1 MNLPTVT
8 VCTDKFAGFAREKAT
23 AYKAVGLPLVPIP
36 HPITGRRPE
45 EVEALVRDSFA
56 GVVKALTSAPR
67 WEAGDGASSAPSSSP
82 PDGGGGDDRK

>member
-8 VCTDKFAGFAREKAT
+8 VCTDKFAGFAREKA
-23 AYKAVGLPLVPIP
+23 AAFKAVGLPLVPIP

-45 EVEALVRDSFA
+45 EVVTLVRDSFD

-67 WEAGDGASSAPSSSP
+67 WEAGDEAAGAPSP
-82 PDGGGGDDRK
+82 PDEVAGDDRER

>member
-8 VCTDKFAGFAREKAT
+8 VCTDKFSGFAREKAT
-23 AYKAVGLPLVPIP
+23 AFKAVGLPLVPIP

-45 EVEALVRDSFA
+45 EVDTLVRDSFA

-67 WEAGDGASSAPSSSP
+67 WEAGDGAPSVPAPS
-82 PDGGGGDDRK
+82 DGGEGDDGK

>member
-8 VCTDKFAGFAREKAT
+8 VCTDKFAGFAREKA
-23 AYKAVGLPLVPIP
+23 AAFKAVGLPLVPIP

-45 EVEALVRDSFA
+45 EVETLVRESFA

-67 WEAGDGASSAPSSSP
+67 WETGDEAMSVPSP
-82 PDGGGGDDRK
+82 PDGAAEDDRK

>member
-8 VCTDKFAGFAREKAT
+8 VCTDKFAGFAREKA
-23 AYKAVGLPLVPIP
+23 AAFKAVGLPLVPIP

-45 EVEALVRDSFA
+45 EVDTLVRDSFA

-67 WEAGDGASSAPSSSP
+67 WEAGDGAPSAPAP
-82 PDGGGGDDRK
+82 PDVGEGDDGK

>member
-23 AYKAVGLPLVPIP
+23 AFKAVGLPLVPIA

-45 EVEALVRDSFA
+45 EVETLVRESFD

-67 WEAGDGASSAPSSSP
+67 WDAGDEAAPSPS
-82 PDGGGGDDRK
+82 DGGVGDDRK

>member
-8 VCTDKFAGFAREKAT
+8 VCTDKFAGFAREKA
-23 AYKAVGLPLVPIP
+23 AAFKAVGLPLVPIA

-45 EVEALVRDSFA
+45 EVETLVRDSFD

-67 WEAGDGASSAPSSSP
+67 WETGDDAVSAPTPS
-82 PDGGGGDDRK
+82 DGGGGDDRK

>member
-8 VCTDKFAGFAREKAT
+8 VCTDKFAGFAREKA
-23 AYKAVGLPLVPIP
+23 AAFKAVGLPLVPIP

-56 GVVKALTSAPR
+56 GVVEALTSAPR
-67 WEAGDGASSAPSSSP
+67 LDTDDDAVSTASGSGGSAE
-82 PDGGGGDDRK
+82 DDRRR

>member
-23 AYKAVGLPLVPIP
+23 AFKAVGLPLVPIP

-45 EVEALVRDSFA
+45 EVETLVRDSFD

-67 WEAGDGASSAPSSSP
+67 WKAGDEAASAPAVS
-82 PDGGGGDDRK
+82 DGGVGDDRK

>member
-23 AYKAVGLPLVPIP
+23 AFKAVGLPLVPIP

-45 EVEALVRDSFA
+45 EVEILVRESFA
-56 GVVKALTSAPR
+56 GVVNALTSAPR
-67 WEAGDGASSAPSSSP
+67 WETGDDAASTPSAP
-82 PDGGGGDDRK
+82 GGDVEDDCNR

>member
-23 AYKAVGLPLVPIP
+23 AFKAVGLPLVPIA

-45 EVEALVRDSFA
+45 EVDILVRESFA

-67 WEAGDGASSAPSSSP
+67 WEAGDGATSAPAPS
-82 PDGGGGDDRK
+82 DGGEGDDGK

>member
-23 AYKAVGLPLVPIP
+23 AFKAVGLPLVPIP

-45 EVEALVRDSFA
+45 EVVTLVRDSFD
-56 GVVKALTSAPR
+56 GVVRALTSAPR
-67 WEAGDGASSAPSSSP
+67 WDAGEEAMSASSPS
-82 PDGGGGDDRK
+82 DGGAWRNCDR

>member
-23 AYKAVGLPLVPIP
+23 AFKAVGLPLVPIP

-45 EVEALVRDSFA
+45 EVETLVRDSFA
-56 GVVKALTSAPR
+56 GVVKALTSSPE
-67 WEAGDGASSAPSSSP
+67 WETEGEATSTASS
-82 PDGGGGDDRK
+82 PDGDMEGDCNR

>member
-23 AYKAVGLPLVPIP
+23 AFKAVGLPLVPIP

-45 EVEALVRDSFA
+45 EVETLVRESFA
-56 GVVKALTSAPR
+56 GVVSALTSAPR
-67 WEAGDGASSAPSSSP
+67 WETGDEAASAPSAP
-82 PDGGGGDDRK
+82 GGGVEDDRSR

>member
-23 AYKAVGLPLVPIP
+23 AFKAVGLPLVPIP

-45 EVEALVRDSFA
+45 EVDALVRDSFD
-56 GVVKALTSAPR
+56 GVVEALTSAPR
-67 WEAGDGASSAPSSSP
+67 WETGDEATSAASVS
-82 PDGGGGDDRK
+82 GGGAGGDCDR